1 MFNCVFG
8 VECDNSLSDPDIGR
22 PTAVRDEAVLQPG
35 TRRIIVVAVLASAWI
50 VYGCGGASDEA
61 TDLATVVASIPRPAP
76 KIVLIGLDG
85 ADWNVARPL
94 MEDGRLPV
102 LSSLVANGASGD
114 LRSLEPM
121 LSPALWTTVVTGV
134 GPERHGIRDF
144 VFKQPGTYAQPIV
157 NASLRERLAL
167 WNIFSGL
174 DMTVGVVDW
183 YATWPAEPVN
193 GFIVSDRIKTLGAE
207 GEGVTYPGFAE
218 LGDALAD
225 PPPLGELP
233 ALERLKRR
241 GDPLPAGLDKALRE
255 DLYRYRLAKGLY
267 RDHRPDFFAFYLK
280 GLDAVGHFYWKYFDP
295 DEETFGEVDERDVAR
310 LGSIIPEY
318 YELCDQLLGEFL
330 EILDDGATVLIVSD
344 HGFRSFGRPDSLIF
358 DLDRLFALMGLLEF
372 EDPATAADRSHR
384 EIRMAGTRAYTHE
397 GTKIVS
403 AFGRRDRPVYLNVAG
418 RDPDGVIDA
427 DGWREA
433 RANIV
438 TRLESLRTD
447 LDTRVFSHIRVNDGA
462 ADGTAQQEPDLYLR
476 VNPEIAF
483 DYDVM
488 IDGQP
493 HSLADVFFWEYGNI
507 SGTHRQDG
515 ILVARG
521 PSIRPGVKVDGASL
535 LDIAPT
541 ILHLAGAPVPGDLDG
556 KVLRSMLVEHGGDG
570 RVRVASYEGMI
581 GREYSPVDT
590 SPIDEEYRN
599 RLRALGYVQ

>member
-1 MFNCVFG
+1 
-8 VECDNSLSDPDIGR
+8 L
-22 PTAVRDEAVLQPG
+22 AV
-35 TRRIIVVAVLASAWI
+35 AWI
-50 VYGCGGASDEA
+50 LAGCGGGGEEA
-61 TDLATVVASIPRPAP
+61 HDLATVVASMPRPAP

-94 MEDGRLPV
+94 MAEGKLPV

-121 LSPALWTTVVTGV
+121 ISPALWTTVVTGV

-144 VFKQPGTYAQPIV
+144 VFKQPGTNAQPIV
-157 NASLRERLAL
+157 NSSLRERLAL

-174 DMTVGVVDW
+174 DMTVGIVDW
-183 YATWPAEPVN
+183 YATWPAEAVN
-193 GFIVSDRIKTLGAE
+193 GFIVSDRIKTMGAE
-207 GEGVTYPGFAE
+207 AEGVTYPAFAALE
-218 LGDALAD
+218 DALVNL
-225 PPPLGELP
+225 PPLGDYP
-233 ALERLKRR
+233 ALARLTRV
-241 GDPLPAGLDKALRE
+241 GDPLPAGLDKALKE
-255 DLYRYRLAKGLY
+255 DLYRYRLAKSLY
-267 RDHRPDFFAFYLK
+267 QAHRPDFFAFYLK

-295 DEETFGEVDERDVAR
+295 DEETFGEVDGREVAR
-310 LGSIIPEY
+310 LGSIIPVY
-318 YELCDQLLGEFL
+318 YELCDQLLGDFL
-330 EILDDGATVLIVSD
+330 GLLDDDATILIVSD

-384 EIRMAGTRAYTHE
+384 EIRMAATRAYTHE

-427 DGWREA
+427 DGWLQA
-433 RANIV
+433 RAEIV

-447 LDTRVFSHIRVNDGA
+447 LDSRVFTQVRVNAGA
-462 ADGTAQQEPDLYLR
+462 ADGGAQQEPDLYLR

-488 IDGQP
+488 IDGRP
-493 HSLADVFFWEYGNI
+493 HSLSDVFFWEYGNI

-515 ILVARG
+515 VLVARG
-521 PSIRPGVKVDGASL
+521 PSIRPGVTVDGASL

-541 ILHLAGAPVPGDLDG
+541 IMRLAGAPVPGDLDG
-556 KVLRSMLVEHGGDG
+556 RVLSEMIADRGDES
-570 RVRVASYEGMI
+570 RVRVGTYEGMI
-581 GREYSPVDT
+581 EREHSPVDV
-590 SPIDEEYRN
+590 SPIDREYRD
-599 RLRALGYVQ
+599 RLKALGYVQ

>member
-1 MFNCVFG
+1 M
-8 VECDNSLSDPDIGR
+8 S
-22 PTAVRDEAVLQPG
+22 QPG
-35 TRRIIVVAVLASAWI
+35 SHRIIVVAVLAAAWTA
-50 VYGCGGASDEA
+50 YGCGGGGEET

-102 LSSLVANGASGD
+102 LSSFVANGASGD

-134 GPERHGIRDF
+134 GPERHGIHDF

-157 NASLRERLAL
+157 NSSLRERLAL

-207 GEGVTYPGFAE
+207 GEGVTYPAFAE
-218 LGDALAD
+218 LGEALAN
-225 PPPLGELP
+225 PPPLGQFP
-233 ALERLKRR
+233 ALERLKRG

-280 GLDAVGHFYWKYFDP
+280 GLDAVGHFYWKYYDP
-295 DEETFGEVDERDVAR
+295 DEETFGEVDQRDVAR

-318 YELCDQLLGEFL
+318 YELCDQLLGDFL

-418 RDPDGVIDA
+418 RDPEGVIDA

-433 RANIV
+433 RADIV

-447 LDTRVFSHIRVNDGA
+447 LDTRVFSYVRVNDGA
-462 ADGTAQQEPDLYLR
+462 ADGAAQQEPDLYLR

-488 IDGQP
+488 IDGRP

-521 PSIRPGVKVDGASL
+521 PSIRPGVEVEGAGL

-556 KVLRSMLVEHGGDG
+556 KVLRSMLVEHDGDD